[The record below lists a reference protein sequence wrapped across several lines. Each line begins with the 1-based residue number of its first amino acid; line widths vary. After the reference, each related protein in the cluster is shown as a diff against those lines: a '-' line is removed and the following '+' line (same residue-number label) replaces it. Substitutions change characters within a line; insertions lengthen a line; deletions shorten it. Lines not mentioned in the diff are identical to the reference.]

1 MKCLIS
7 IFEDLLLLCPLC
19 FYYNKFYIPNKNE
32 ISLQPL
38 PNTVKISVGPSRP
51 LFYSATA
58 KMSPHTRGIRTVDL
72 WCYRA
77 TALPLHHYN
86 YLLSLVLKS
95 KDDFVS
101 VVFITFMSSLLYVVK
116 SLETGKV
123 NDSTSFFLTL
133 ETETQTKKINILMTK
148 EKYRLNWE
156 RERKEKIG

>member
-1 MKCLIS
+1 MEPNKLVKCLIS

-51 LFYSATA
+51 LFYSATV
-58 KMSPHTRGIRTVDL
+58 KTSPQTRGIQTVNL

-77 TALPLHHYN
+77 TALPLHHHN
-86 YLLSLVLKS
+86 YLLSLVLRS

-101 VVFITFMSSLLYVVK
+101 FMSSLLLGSKIAQDRK
-116 SLETGKV
+116 S
-123 NDSTSFFLTL
+123 
-133 ETETQTKKINILMTK
+133 
-148 EKYRLNWE
+148 
-156 RERKEKIG
+156 